1 MGRPPAGWPANR
13 RGANRIGDFKMKN
26 LVKASFGA
34 IALAVTAGAANAQTE
49 ELISNPRGM
58 VANFDVVNIGP
69 VLTELGI
76 VWQARQLADG
86 RPFIAASIGAEL
98 SFNIVPTAC
107 LGADGKSNCVG
118 SNVITLFTGGA
129 PNPQSVSAF
138 NQKYSF
144 TSAGMYPDG
153 SSAFL
158 SRYDIADY
166 GIPRGNIAS
175 SLYNYFELSQRFRNE
190 IGTKTVSADGY
201 ADDMSASALNVEY
214 GKSIGLDVAVATD
227 GTLAAV
233 HQASLEATPELVRK
247 LIASDNAPRNKISNI
262 RE

>member
-1 MGRPPAGWPANR
+1 MMTKMMMRASL
-13 RGANRIGDFKMKN
+13 GA
-26 LVKASFGA
+26 L
-34 IALAVTAGAANAQTE
+34 ALAVSAGAASAQTE

-58 VANFDVVNIGP
+58 VTNFDVVNIGP
-69 VLTELGI
+69 VLTELGV
-76 VWQARQLADG
+76 VWQERQLADG
-86 RPFIAASIGAEL
+86 RVFIAASIGAAL
-98 SFNIVPTAC
+98 SFNIVPAAC

-118 SNVITLFTGGA
+118 ANLITLFTGGS

-138 NQKYSF
+138 NQKYVF
-144 TSAGMYPDG
+144 TSAGMYSDG

-175 SLYNYFELSQRFRNE
+175 SIYNYFTLAQRFRDE

-201 ADDMSASALNVEY
+201 ADDMSAAALTIES
-214 GKSIGLDVAVATD
+214 GKQVGFDVAVSTD
-227 GTLAAV
+227 GSMAAV
-233 HQASLEATPELVRK
+233 HRASLEATPELVRK
-247 LIASDNAPRNKISNI
+247 LLASDNAPRNKITNI